1 MFNKKKSTY
10 TKNKLFQEEFS
21 MRFFKGVLVG
31 TMFAA
36 GTAIMYKEGMLNGSK
51 IIKKG
56 KKIAKKMGVM

>member
-1 MFNKKKSTY
+1 
-10 TKNKLFQEEFS
+10 